1 MIEAE
6 LKAKKKQD
14 VASYKTELD
23 RQLGI
28 KQGMRA
34 YGNMSAVEKQL
45 NKADLNAYKKYDP
58 SNNALIP
65 GIQN

>member
-1 MIEAE
+1 M
-6 LKAKKKQD
+6 Q
-14 VASYKTELD
+14 V
-23 RQLGI
+23 

-45 NKADLNAYKKYDP
+45 NKADLNSYKHYD
-58 SNNALIP
+58 SKNNALIP